1 MPESRHQSEQATALA
16 PSIPV
21 NVQDRHTDNGKGH
34 LHVPGAL
41 VKPHSGGQ
49 HFCLPGHKVRNHL
62 QSSNEIV
69 CTEHRPL
76 ANIAPAQ
83 SPSLGGSLC
92 YITGPLSF
100 VLPISA
106 LPLGAT
112 YTLPASPLSLVT
124 RLLDPKVKKETSRLF
139 NLHPHSKA
147 VTLLACLH

>member
-1 MPESRHQSEQATALA
+1 MSSPHRQSIMPESRRQGEQATALA

-34 LHVPGAL
+34 LHVPGAF

-49 HFCLPGHKVRNHL
+49 HFCLPGYKVRNHL

-83 SPSLGGSLC
+83 SPSLGGSLS
-92 YITGPLSF
+92 YITGHCYWCSPYPLWHS
-100 VLPISA
+100 VPHTPSQ
-106 LPLGAT
+106 
-112 YTLPASPLSLVT
+112 
-124 RLLDPKVKKETSRLF
+124 LL
-139 NLHPHSKA
+139 H
-147 VTLLACLH
+147 LAW